1 MAYKIMIDAGHG
13 GSDPGAVYDG
23 RQEKDDSLR
32 LALAVGDI
40 LSRNG
45 VDVEYTR
52 TEDIYQTPFEKAKI
66 ANKADA
72 DFFIS
77 LSSERSAF
85 LNRLTAS
92 G

>member
-13 GSDPGAVYDG
+13 GTDPGAVYDG

-40 LSRNG
+40 LSKNG
-45 VDVEYTR
+45 VNVEYTR
-52 TEDIYQTPFEKAKI
+52 TGDVYQTPFEKAQI
-66 ANKADA
+66 GNAADA

-77 LSSERSAF
+77 FQSQS
-85 LNRLTAS
+85 
-92 G
+92 